1 MRIVAVSWR
10 DLSHPSAGGAEVLID
25 CLLGGLAS
33 RGHEVTLICG
43 GPVTEHAFE
52 VIDGGGTY
60 SQYVRA
66 PYLCRSRLRDADVLI
81 DTQNGLPFFSP
92 LWWPKPS
99 ICLVHHVHTDQW
111 ETRFPR
117 PMAAVLKEVERRV
130 MPVVYGRR
138 RYVAI
143 SRSTL
148 EGLVDIGVR
157 REAISVIESGVDIPS
172 GPMPPKS
179 NDPLFLS
186 LNRLVPHKRIDLLL
200 SAWAITGSALPGGR
214 LLVAGDGPELAALRR
229 QAASIPG
236 VEILGRIGEDQK
248 QDLLARAWALVTAA
262 HHEGWGMSIMEAAAA
277 GTPALAVDV
286 PGVRDAVVDGT
297 TGVLVRP
304 AFEAEISDAFAK
316 AMLEFSSD
324 AGRRETLGR
333 NARERAEE
341 FPWSRTIELWGRLLD
356 EVAAFGSGR
365 AAPSI
370 VGRAGT
376 GAPRCR

>member
-25 CLLGGLAS
+25 RLLGGLAS

-52 VIDGGGTY
+52 VVDAGGTY
-60 SQYVRA
+60 SQYLRA
-66 PYLCRSRLRDADVLI
+66 PYLCRRRFRDADVLI
-81 DTQNGLPFFSP
+81 DAQNGLPFFSP
-92 LWWPKPS
+92 LWWPKTS
-99 ICLVHHVHTDQW
+99 MCLVHHIHTDQW

-117 PMAAVLKEVERRV
+117 PMAAVLKEVERRL

-172 GPMPPKS
+172 GPMPARSK
-179 NDPLFLS
+179 DPLFLS
-186 LNRLVPHKRIDLLL
+186 VNRLVPHKRIDLLL
-200 SAWAITGSALPGGR
+200 RAWAITGSALPRGR

-229 QAASIPG
+229 QATSIPG
-236 VEILGRIGEDQK
+236 VEILGRISEDQK
-248 QDLLARAWALVTAA
+248 QDLLARAWAMVTAA
-262 HHEGWGMSIMEAAAA
+262 HHEGWGMSIMEAAAT

-286 PGVRDAVVDGT
+286 PGVRDAIVDGT

-304 AFEAEISDAFAK
+304 AFEAEIPDAFAK
-316 AMLEFSSD
+316 AMLEFTTD

-333 NARERAEE
+333 NARERAGE
-341 FPWSRTIELWGRLLD
+341 FTWSRTTELWERLLD
-356 EVAAFGSGR
+356 EVAASGSGR
-365 AAPSI
+365 AAPSS